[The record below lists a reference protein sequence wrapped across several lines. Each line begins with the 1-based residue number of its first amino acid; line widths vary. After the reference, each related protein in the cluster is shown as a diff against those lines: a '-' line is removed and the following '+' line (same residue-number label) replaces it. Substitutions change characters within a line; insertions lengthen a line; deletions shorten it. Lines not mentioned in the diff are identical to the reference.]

1 MTFKAAMLFVCR
13 FFSQSTVVH
22 GLLFPQ
28 PMPVKANKCRD
39 GDAEPPARLADD
51 RAQTGTGRAA
61 NRKRVFLCCK
71 LSFSAHVGLIV
82 IFFSYNCKWLSG
94 NNHCSRYFIYNQKY
108 ICFNMILTLIVLLVT
123 VIMFVVGRLRADI
136 VALCALSVLLLAG
149 ILTPEEALSGFS
161 SKVVIMMI
169 GLFVVGGAILQTGLA
184 KVASQRIIRLSK
196 GNDIKLFLLV
206 ILTTSFIG
214 AFVSNTGTVALMM
227 PIVVSMAAQSNTS
240 PGKLLMPLAFAS
252 SLGGMLTL
260 IGTPPNLVIQEAL
273 TDAGF
278 EPLSFFSFTPVG
290 IVCIAVGIM
299 VLLPLSRIFLG
310 KDKKD
315 GRRRKSK
322 SKSMDELVSEY
333 QLQSYTEAYRIG
345 SHSPLVGKTVAQLD
359 LRNKHGLSIIEI
371 RKQPTNTDRI
381 MRQVKQ
387 SVPKP
392 STVLRVGNLLYLA
405 GDTDKMEAFA
415 AENGLVKLDD
425 SSVDFYDIGMAELV
439 LMPNSRIN
447 GTRLKDSGIGE
458 QYNINVVGIRRHGD
472 YMLKNLADQK
482 LLAGDVLLVQGLWSN
497 IDKLDMDDSD
507 WVVLGRPIEQ
517 ASKVTLNYK
526 APVAALIMLLM
537 VCMMVFDFI
546 PVEPVTAV
554 IVAGLLMV
562 LTGCFRNVE
571 AAYKTIKWESI
582 VLIAAMMPMSI
593 ALEKTGVSALISSS
607 LVNALGNMGPMVLL
621 AGIYYTTTLMTMFI
635 SNTATAVLMAPI
647 AMSAAS
653 QVGVSPY
660 AFLFAVTLGASMC
673 FASPFSTPPNALVMK
688 AGQYQFM
695 DYIKVG
701 LPLQLLIG
709 LVMTFVLPLLFPF

>member
-1 MTFKAAMLFVCR
+1 MTVRLRARVSGQFLYLSAQMSFFFRIFASGYHEITIVHAILFTTR
-13 FFSQSTVVH
+13 NIFS
-22 GLLFPQ
+22 
-28 PMPVKANKCRD
+28 
-39 GDAEPPARLADD
+39 
-51 RAQTGTGRAA
+51 
-61 NRKRVFLCCK
+61 
-71 LSFSAHVGLIV
+71 
-82 IFFSYNCKWLSG
+82 
-94 NNHCSRYFIYNQKY
+94 
-108 ICFNMILTLIVLLVT
+108 FNMILTLIVLLVT

-184 KVASQRIIRLSK
+184 KAASQRIIRLARGS
-196 GNDIKLFLLV
+196 NIKLFILV
-206 ILTTSFIG
+206 MLTTSFIG

-260 IGTPPNLVIQEAL
+260 IGTPPNLVIQETL

-278 EPLSFFSFTPVG
+278 EPLSFFSFFPVG
-290 IVCIAVGIM
+290 IVCITLGII

-310 KDKKD
+310 KDKKE

-359 LRNKHGLSIIEI
+359 LRNKYGLSIIEI
-371 RKQPTNTDRI
+371 RKQPTNTNRI

-392 STVLRVGNLLYLA
+392 STVLRTGNLLYLA
-405 GDTDKMEAFA
+405 GDTDKMEAYA
-415 AENGLVKLDD
+415 AENGLAKLDD

-447 GTRLKDSGIGE
+447 GIRLKDSGIGE

-472 YMLKNLADQK
+472 YMLKNLSNQK

-497 IDKLDMDDSD
+497 IDKLDMDESD

-593 ALEKTGVSALISSS
+593 ALEKTGVSTLISSS

-621 AGIYYTTTLMTMFI
+621 AGVYYTTTLLTMFI

>member
-1 MTFKAAMLFVCR
+1 MTVRLRARVSGQFLYLSAQMSFFFRIFASGYHEITIVHAILFTTR
-13 FFSQSTVVH
+13 NIFS
-22 GLLFPQ
+22 
-28 PMPVKANKCRD
+28 
-39 GDAEPPARLADD
+39 
-51 RAQTGTGRAA
+51 
-61 NRKRVFLCCK
+61 
-71 LSFSAHVGLIV
+71 
-82 IFFSYNCKWLSG
+82 
-94 NNHCSRYFIYNQKY
+94 
-108 ICFNMILTLIVLLVT
+108 FNMILTLIVLLVT

-278 EPLSFFSFTPVG
+278 EPLSFFSFFPVG
-290 IVCIAVGIM
+290 IVCITLGII

-310 KDKKD
+310 KEKKE

-359 LRNKHGLSIIEI
+359 LRNRHGLSIIEI
-371 RKQPTNTDRI
+371 RKELTNTNRI

-392 STVLRVGNLLYLA
+392 STVLRTGNLLYLA
-405 GDTDKMEAFA
+405 GDTDKMEAYA
-415 AENGLVKLDD
+415 AENGLAKLDD

-447 GTRLKDSGIGE
+447 GIRLKDSGIGE

-472 YMLKNLADQK
+472 YMLKNLSDQK

-497 IDKLDMDDSD
+497 IDKLDMAESD

-593 ALEKTGVSALISSS
+593 ALEKTGVSTLISSS

-621 AGIYYTTTLMTMFI
+621 AGVYYTTTLLTMFI

>member
-1 MTFKAAMLFVCR
+1 MTACFRTRVSGQFLYLSAQMSFFFRIFASGYHEITIVHAILFTTR
-13 FFSQSTVVH
+13 
-22 GLLFPQ
+22 
-28 PMPVKANKCRD
+28 N
-39 GDAEPPARLADD
+39 
-51 RAQTGTGRAA
+51 
-61 NRKRVFLCCK
+61 
-71 LSFSAHVGLIV
+71 
-82 IFFSYNCKWLSG
+82 IFY
-94 NNHCSRYFIYNQKY
+94 
-108 ICFNMILTLIVLLVT
+108 FNMILTLIVLLVT

-184 KVASQRIIRLSK
+184 KAASQRIIRLSK

-278 EPLSFFSFTPVG
+278 EPLSFFSFFPVG
-290 IVCIAVGIM
+290 IVCITLGII

-310 KDKKD
+310 KEKKE

-359 LRNKHGLSIIEI
+359 LRNRHGLSIIEI
-371 RKQPTNTDRI
+371 RKELTNTNRI

-392 STVLRVGNLLYLA
+392 STVLRTGNLLYLA
-405 GDTDKMEAFA
+405 GDTDKMETFA
-415 AENGLVKLDD
+415 AENGLAKLDD

-447 GTRLKDSGIGE
+447 GIRLKDSGIGE

-472 YMLKNLADQK
+472 YMLKNLSDQK

-497 IDKLDMDDSD
+497 IDKLDMDESD

-593 ALEKTGVSALISSS
+593 ALEKTGVSTLISSS

-621 AGIYYTTTLMTMFI
+621 AGVYYTTTLLTMFI

>member
-1 MTFKAAMLFVCR
+1 MEMLNRQLVLPMTER
-13 FFSQSTVVH
+13 
-22 GLLFPQ
+22 
-28 PMPVKANKCRD
+28 R
-39 GDAEPPARLADD
+39 PARGE
-51 RAQTGTGRAA
+51 RQTENASSMCR
-61 NRKRVFLCCK
+61 K
-71 LSFSAHVGLIV
+71 LSFSAHVSLIV
-82 IFFSYNCKWLSG
+82 IFFSYICKWLSG

-108 ICFNMILTLIVLLVT
+108 IYFNMILTLIVLLVT

-290 IVCIAVGIM
+290 IVCIAVGII

-359 LRNKHGLSIIEI
+359 LRNRHGLSIIEI

-415 AENGLVKLDD
+415 AENGLAKLDD

-472 YMLKNLADQK
+472 YMLKNLANQK

-554 IVAGLLMV
+554 IVTGLLMV

>member
-1 MTFKAAMLFVCR
+1 MPSCVVSCHFLHMSARMSFFFRIFASGYQEITIVHAILFTTR
-13 FFSQSTVVH
+13 
-22 GLLFPQ
+22 
-28 PMPVKANKCRD
+28 N
-39 GDAEPPARLADD
+39 
-51 RAQTGTGRAA
+51 
-61 NRKRVFLCCK
+61 
-71 LSFSAHVGLIV
+71 
-82 IFFSYNCKWLSG
+82 IF
-94 NNHCSRYFIYNQKY
+94 
-108 ICFNMILTLIVLLVT
+108 CFNMILTLIVLLVT

-290 IVCIAVGIM
+290 LVCIAVGIM

-415 AENGLVKLDD
+415 AENGLAKLDD

-447 GTRLKDSGIGE
+447 GIRLKDSGIGE

-472 YMLKNLADQK
+472 YMLKNLSDQK

-621 AGIYYTTTLMTMFI
+621 AGVYYTTTLLTMFI

>member
-1 MTFKAAMLFVCR
+1 MTVRLCARVSGQFLYLSAQMSFFFRIFASGYHEITIVHAILFTTR
-13 FFSQSTVVH
+13 NIFS
-22 GLLFPQ
+22 
-28 PMPVKANKCRD
+28 
-39 GDAEPPARLADD
+39 
-51 RAQTGTGRAA
+51 
-61 NRKRVFLCCK
+61 
-71 LSFSAHVGLIV
+71 
-82 IFFSYNCKWLSG
+82 
-94 NNHCSRYFIYNQKY
+94 
-108 ICFNMILTLIVLLVT
+108 FNMILTLIVLLVT

-184 KVASQRIIRLSK
+184 KAASQRIIRLSK

-278 EPLSFFSFTPVG
+278 EPLSFFSFFPVG
-290 IVCIAVGIM
+290 IVCITLGII

-310 KDKKD
+310 KDKKE

-359 LRNKHGLSIIEI
+359 LRNRHGLSIIEI
-371 RKQPTNTDRI
+371 RKELTNTNRI

-392 STVLRVGNLLYLA
+392 STVLRTGNLLYLA
-405 GDTDKMEAFA
+405 GDTDKMETFA
-415 AENGLVKLDD
+415 AENGLAKLDD

-447 GTRLKDSGIGE
+447 GIRLKDSGIGE

-472 YMLKNLADQK
+472 YMLKNLSDQK

-497 IDKLDMDDSD
+497 IDKLDMAESD

-593 ALEKTGVSALISSS
+593 ALEKTGVSTLISSS

-621 AGIYYTTTLMTMFI
+621 AGVYYTTTLLTMFI

>member
-1 MTFKAAMLFVCR
+1 MMVRLRARVSGQFLYLSAQMSFFFRIFASGYHEITIVHAILFTTR
-13 FFSQSTVVH
+13 NIFS
-22 GLLFPQ
+22 
-28 PMPVKANKCRD
+28 
-39 GDAEPPARLADD
+39 
-51 RAQTGTGRAA
+51 
-61 NRKRVFLCCK
+61 
-71 LSFSAHVGLIV
+71 
-82 IFFSYNCKWLSG
+82 
-94 NNHCSRYFIYNQKY
+94 
-108 ICFNMILTLIVLLVT
+108 FNMILTLIVLLVT

-184 KVASQRIIRLSK
+184 KAASQRIIRLSK

-278 EPLSFFSFTPVG
+278 EPLSFFSFFPVG
-290 IVCIAVGIM
+290 FVCIAVGIM

-310 KDKKD
+310 KDKKE

-359 LRNKHGLSIIEI
+359 LRNKYGLSIIEI
-371 RKQPTNTDRI
+371 RKQPTNTNRI

-392 STVLRVGNLLYLA
+392 STVLRTGNLLYLA
-405 GDTDKMEAFA
+405 GDTDKMEAYA
-415 AENGLVKLDD
+415 AENGLAKLDD

-447 GTRLKDSGIGE
+447 GIRLKDSGIGE

-472 YMLKNLADQK
+472 YMLKNLSDQK

-497 IDKLDMDDSD
+497 IDKLDMDESD

-621 AGIYYTTTLMTMFI
+621 AGVYYTTTLLTMFI

-653 QVGVSPY
+653 LVGVSPY

>member
-1 MTFKAAMLFVCR
+1 MTVRLRARVSGQFLYLSAQMSFFFRIFASGYHEITIVHAILFTTR
-13 FFSQSTVVH
+13 
-22 GLLFPQ
+22 
-28 PMPVKANKCRD
+28 N
-39 GDAEPPARLADD
+39 
-51 RAQTGTGRAA
+51 
-61 NRKRVFLCCK
+61 
-71 LSFSAHVGLIV
+71 
-82 IFFSYNCKWLSG
+82 IFY
-94 NNHCSRYFIYNQKY
+94 
-108 ICFNMILTLIVLLVT
+108 FNMILTLIVLLVT

-184 KVASQRIIRLSK
+184 KAASQRIIRLSK

-278 EPLSFFSFTPVG
+278 EPLSFFSFFPVG
-290 IVCIAVGIM
+290 IVCITLGIM

-310 KDKKD
+310 KEKKE

-333 QLQSYTEAYRIG
+333 QLQSYTEAYCIG

-359 LRNKHGLSIIEI
+359 LRNRHGLSIIEI
-371 RKQPTNTDRI
+371 RKELTNTNRI

-387 SVPKP
+387 NVPKP
-392 STVLRVGNLLYLA
+392 STVLRTGNLLYLA
-405 GDTDKMEAFA
+405 GDTDKMETFA
-415 AENGLVKLDD
+415 AENGLAKLDD

-447 GTRLKDSGIGE
+447 GIRLKDSGIGE

-472 YMLKNLADQK
+472 YMLKNLSDQK

-497 IDKLDMDDSD
+497 IDKLDMDESD

-593 ALEKTGVSALISSS
+593 ALEKTGVSTLISSS

-621 AGIYYTTTLMTMFI
+621 AGVYYTTTLLTMFI

>member
-1 MTFKAAMLFVCR
+1 MTVRLRARVSGQFLYLSAQMSFFFRIFASGYHEITIVHAILFTTR
-13 FFSQSTVVH
+13 NIFS
-22 GLLFPQ
+22 
-28 PMPVKANKCRD
+28 
-39 GDAEPPARLADD
+39 
-51 RAQTGTGRAA
+51 
-61 NRKRVFLCCK
+61 
-71 LSFSAHVGLIV
+71 
-82 IFFSYNCKWLSG
+82 
-94 NNHCSRYFIYNQKY
+94 
-108 ICFNMILTLIVLLVT
+108 FNMILTLIVLLVT

-184 KVASQRIIRLSK
+184 KAASQRIIRLSK

-278 EPLSFFSFTPVG
+278 EPLSFFSFFPVG
-290 IVCIAVGIM
+290 IVCITLGII

-310 KDKKD
+310 KDKKE

-359 LRNKHGLSIIEI
+359 LRNRHGLSIIEI
-371 RKQPTNTDRI
+371 RKELTNTNRI

-392 STVLRVGNLLYLA
+392 STVLRTGNLLYLA
-405 GDTDKMEAFA
+405 GDTDKMETFA
-415 AENGLVKLDD
+415 AENGLAKLDD

-447 GTRLKDSGIGE
+447 GIRLKDSGIGE

-472 YMLKNLADQK
+472 YMLKNLSDQK

-497 IDKLDMDDSD
+497 IDKLDMDESD

-593 ALEKTGVSALISSS
+593 ALEKTGVSTLISSS

-621 AGIYYTTTLMTMFI
+621 AGVYYTTTLLTMFI

>member
-1 MTFKAAMLFVCR
+1 MTACFRTRVSGQFLYL
-13 FFSQSTVVH
+13 S
-22 GLLFPQ
+22 
-28 PMPVKANKCRD
+28 
-39 GDAEPPARLADD
+39 
-51 RAQTGTGRAA
+51 AQ
-61 NRKRVFLCCK
+61 
-71 LSFSAHVGLIV
+71 LSFFFRIFASGYHEITIV
-82 IFFSYNCKWLSG
+82 HAILFTTRNIFY
-94 NNHCSRYFIYNQKY
+94 
-108 ICFNMILTLIVLLVT
+108 FNMILTLIVLLVT

-136 VALCALSVLLLAG
+136 VALCALSVLLLTG

-184 KVASQRIIRLSK
+184 KAASQRIIRLSK

-278 EPLSFFSFTPVG
+278 EPLSFFSFFPVG
-290 IVCIAVGIM
+290 IVCITLGII

-310 KDKKD
+310 KEKKE

-359 LRNKHGLSIIEI
+359 LRNRHGLSIIEI
-371 RKQPTNTDRI
+371 RKELTNTNRI

-387 SVPKP
+387 NVPKP
-392 STVLRVGNLLYLA
+392 STVLRTGNLLYLA
-405 GDTDKMEAFA
+405 GDTDKMETFA
-415 AENGLVKLDD
+415 AENGLAKLDD

-447 GTRLKDSGIGE
+447 GIRLKDSGIGE

-472 YMLKNLADQK
+472 YMLKNLSDQK

-497 IDKLDMDDSD
+497 IDKLDMDESD

-593 ALEKTGVSALISSS
+593 ALEKTGVSTLISSS

-621 AGIYYTTTLMTMFI
+621 AGVYYTTTLLTMFI

>member
-1 MTFKAAMLFVCR
+1 
-13 FFSQSTVVH
+13 
-22 GLLFPQ
+22 
-28 PMPVKANKCRD
+28 
-39 GDAEPPARLADD
+39 
-51 RAQTGTGRAA
+51 
-61 NRKRVFLCCK
+61 
-71 LSFSAHVGLIV
+71 
-82 IFFSYNCKWLSG
+82 
-94 NNHCSRYFIYNQKY
+94 
-108 ICFNMILTLIVLLVT
+108 MILTLIVLLLT

-278 EPLSFFSFTPVG
+278 EPLSFFSFFPVG
-290 IVCIAVGIM
+290 LVCIAVGIM
-299 VLLPLSRIFLG
+299 VLLPLSRLFLG

-345 SHSPLVGKTVAQLD
+345 NHSPLVGKTVAQLD

-371 RKQPTNTDRI
+371 RKEPTNTDRI

-387 SVPKP
+387 NVPKP
-392 STVLRVGNLLYLA
+392 STVLRVGHLLYLA
-405 GDTDKMEAFA
+405 GDTDTMKTFA
-415 AENGLVKLDD
+415 AENGLAKLDD

-447 GTRLKDSGIGE
+447 GIRLKDSGIGE

-472 YMLKNLADQK
+472 YMLKNLADQR
-482 LLAGDVLLVQGLWSN
+482 LLASDVLLVQGLWSN

-593 ALEKTGVSALISSS
+593 ALEKTGVSTLISSS

-621 AGIYYTTTLMTMFI
+621 AGVYYTTTLLTMFI

-647 AMSAAS
+647 AMSASS

>member
-1 MTFKAAMLFVCR
+1 
-13 FFSQSTVVH
+13 
-22 GLLFPQ
+22 
-28 PMPVKANKCRD
+28 
-39 GDAEPPARLADD
+39 
-51 RAQTGTGRAA
+51 
-61 NRKRVFLCCK
+61 
-71 LSFSAHVGLIV
+71 
-82 IFFSYNCKWLSG
+82 
-94 NNHCSRYFIYNQKY
+94 
-108 ICFNMILTLIVLLVT
+108 MILTLIVLLVT
-123 VIMFVVGRLRADI
+123 VIMFGVGRLRADI

-184 KVASQRIIRLSK
+184 KAASQRIIRLSK

-290 IVCIAVGIM
+290 LVCIAVGIM

-322 SKSMDELVSEY
+322 NKSMDELVSEY

-371 RKQPTNTDRI
+371 RKQPTNTNRI

-415 AENGLVKLDD
+415 VENGLAKLDD

-447 GTRLKDSGIGE
+447 GIRLKDSGIGE

-472 YMLKNLADQK
+472 YMLKNLSDQK

-497 IDKLDMDDSD
+497 IDKLDMAESD

-593 ALEKTGVSALISSS
+593 ALEKTGVSTLISSS

-621 AGIYYTTTLMTMFI
+621 AGVYYTTTLLTMFI

>member
-1 MTFKAAMLFVCR
+1 MTACFRTRVSGQFLYLSAQMSFFFRIFASGYHEITIVHAILFTTR
-13 FFSQSTVVH
+13 
-22 GLLFPQ
+22 
-28 PMPVKANKCRD
+28 N
-39 GDAEPPARLADD
+39 
-51 RAQTGTGRAA
+51 
-61 NRKRVFLCCK
+61 
-71 LSFSAHVGLIV
+71 
-82 IFFSYNCKWLSG
+82 IFY
-94 NNHCSRYFIYNQKY
+94 
-108 ICFNMILTLIVLLVT
+108 FNMILTLIVLLVT

-184 KVASQRIIRLSK
+184 KAASQRIIRLSK

-278 EPLSFFSFTPVG
+278 EPLSFFSFFPVG
-290 IVCIAVGIM
+290 IVCITLGII

-310 KDKKD
+310 KEKKE

-359 LRNKHGLSIIEI
+359 LRNRHGLSIIEI
-371 RKQPTNTDRI
+371 RKELTNTNRI

-392 STVLRVGNLLYLA
+392 STVLRTGNLLYLA
-405 GDTDKMEAFA
+405 GDTDKMEAYA
-415 AENGLVKLDD
+415 AENGLAKLDD

-447 GTRLKDSGIGE
+447 GIRLKDSGIGE

-472 YMLKNLADQK
+472 YMLKNLANQK

-497 IDKLDMDDSD
+497 IDKLDMDESD

-593 ALEKTGVSALISSS
+593 ALEKTGVSTLISSS

-621 AGIYYTTTLMTMFI
+621 AGVYYTTTLLTMFI

>member
-1 MTFKAAMLFVCR
+1 MTACFRTRVSGQFLYLSAQMSFFFRIFASGYHEITIVHAILFTTR
-13 FFSQSTVVH
+13 
-22 GLLFPQ
+22 
-28 PMPVKANKCRD
+28 N
-39 GDAEPPARLADD
+39 
-51 RAQTGTGRAA
+51 
-61 NRKRVFLCCK
+61 
-71 LSFSAHVGLIV
+71 
-82 IFFSYNCKWLSG
+82 IFY
-94 NNHCSRYFIYNQKY
+94 
-108 ICFNMILTLIVLLVT
+108 FNMILTLIVLLVT

-184 KVASQRIIRLSK
+184 KAASQRIIRLSK

-278 EPLSFFSFTPVG
+278 EPLSFFSFFPVG
-290 IVCIAVGIM
+290 IVCITLGII

-310 KDKKD
+310 KEKKE

-359 LRNKHGLSIIEI
+359 LRNRHGLSIIEI
-371 RKQPTNTDRI
+371 RKELTNTNRI

-387 SVPKP
+387 NVPKP
-392 STVLRVGNLLYLA
+392 STVLRTGNLLYLA
-405 GDTDKMEAFA
+405 GDTDKMETFA
-415 AENGLVKLDD
+415 AENGLAKLDD

-447 GTRLKDSGIGE
+447 GIRLKDSGIGE

-472 YMLKNLADQK
+472 YMLKNLSDQK

-497 IDKLDMDDSD
+497 IDKLDMDESD

-593 ALEKTGVSALISSS
+593 ALEKTGVSTLISSS

-621 AGIYYTTTLMTMFI
+621 AGVYYTTTLLTMFI

>member
-1 MTFKAAMLFVCR
+1 
-13 FFSQSTVVH
+13 
-22 GLLFPQ
+22 
-28 PMPVKANKCRD
+28 
-39 GDAEPPARLADD
+39 
-51 RAQTGTGRAA
+51 
-61 NRKRVFLCCK
+61 
-71 LSFSAHVGLIV
+71 
-82 IFFSYNCKWLSG
+82 
-94 NNHCSRYFIYNQKY
+94 
-108 ICFNMILTLIVLLVT
+108 MILTLIVLLVT

-184 KVASQRIIRLSK
+184 KAASQRIIRLSK

-278 EPLSFFSFTPVG
+278 EPLSFFSFFPVG
-290 IVCIAVGIM
+290 IVCITLGII

-310 KDKKD
+310 KEKKE

-359 LRNKHGLSIIEI
+359 LRNRHGLSIIEI
-371 RKQPTNTDRI
+371 RKELTNTNRI

-387 SVPKP
+387 NVPKP

-405 GDTDKMEAFA
+405 GDTDKMEVFA
-415 AENGLVKLDD
+415 AENGLAKLDD

-447 GTRLKDSGIGE
+447 GIRLKDSGIGE

-472 YMLKNLADQK
+472 YMLKNLSDQK

-497 IDKLDMDDSD
+497 IDKLDMAESD

-546 PVEPVTAV
+546 PVEPVTVV

-593 ALEKTGVSALISSS
+593 ALEKTGVSTLISSS

-621 AGIYYTTTLMTMFI
+621 AGVYYTTTLLTMFI

>member
-1 MTFKAAMLFVCR
+1 
-13 FFSQSTVVH
+13 
-22 GLLFPQ
+22 
-28 PMPVKANKCRD
+28 
-39 GDAEPPARLADD
+39 
-51 RAQTGTGRAA
+51 
-61 NRKRVFLCCK
+61 
-71 LSFSAHVGLIV
+71 
-82 IFFSYNCKWLSG
+82 
-94 NNHCSRYFIYNQKY
+94 
-108 ICFNMILTLIVLLVT
+108 MILTLIVLLVT

-290 IVCIAVGIM
+290 LVCIVVGIM

-359 LRNKHGLSIIEI
+359 LRNRHGLSIIEI

-405 GDTDKMEAFA
+405 GDTDKMETFA
-415 AENGLVKLDD
+415 AENGLAKLDD

-447 GTRLKDSGIGE
+447 GIQLKDSGIGE

-621 AGIYYTTTLMTMFI
+621 AGVYYTTTLLTMFI

>member
-1 MTFKAAMLFVCR
+1 
-13 FFSQSTVVH
+13 
-22 GLLFPQ
+22 
-28 PMPVKANKCRD
+28 
-39 GDAEPPARLADD
+39 
-51 RAQTGTGRAA
+51 
-61 NRKRVFLCCK
+61 
-71 LSFSAHVGLIV
+71 
-82 IFFSYNCKWLSG
+82 
-94 NNHCSRYFIYNQKY
+94 
-108 ICFNMILTLIVLLVT
+108 MILTLIVLLLT

-136 VALCALSVLLLAG
+136 VALCALSILLLAG

-240 PGKLLMPLAFAS
+240 PGKLLMPLSFAS

-278 EPLSFFSFTPVG
+278 EPLSFFSFFPVG
-290 IVCIAVGIM
+290 LVCIAVGIM
-299 VLLPLSRIFLG
+299 VLLPLSRLFLG

-333 QLQSYTEAYRIG
+333 QLKSYTEAYRIG

-371 RKQPTNTDRI
+371 RKEPTNTDRI

-387 SVPKP
+387 NVPKP
-392 STVLRVGNLLYLA
+392 STVLRTGNLLYLA

-415 AENGLVKLDD
+415 AENGLAKLDD

-447 GTRLKDSGIGE
+447 GIRLKDSGIGE

-472 YMLKNLADQK
+472 YMLKNLADQR

-497 IDKLDMDDSD
+497 IDRLDMDESD

-593 ALEKTGVSALISSS
+593 ALEKTGVSTLISSS

-621 AGIYYTTTLMTMFI
+621 AGVYYTTTLLTMFI